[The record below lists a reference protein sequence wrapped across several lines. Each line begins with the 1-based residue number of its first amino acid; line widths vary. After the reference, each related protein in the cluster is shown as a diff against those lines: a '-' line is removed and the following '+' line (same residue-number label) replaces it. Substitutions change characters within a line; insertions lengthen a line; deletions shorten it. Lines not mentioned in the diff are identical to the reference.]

1 LLNTSEI
8 QAVILAGGLGTR
20 MRPWTETVPKPLI
33 PVARKPFLQ
42 HQVEL
47 LVRHGVCNIVLLVA
61 YLGEQ
66 IEQFFGD
73 GVKFGCHIAYS
84 YEGAPMGTGGALRN
98 AEARLAS
105 QFLLINGDTYLD
117 LPYAKFAR
125 DFRAG
130 GSAALVAAY
139 RPGPE
144 RSSLPA
150 DKVAC
155 NLALDAT
162 GKVLIYRKR
171 HPEGLTHVDAGVI
184 GLRKTVLDKIPA
196 GVAYSL
202 EEKVFPQLI
211 AEGQMRAWVTEE
223 PFYDMG
229 SPEGLEALAKKL
241 T

>member
-1 LLNTSEI
+1 M

-33 PVARKPFLQ
+33 PVAGKPFLQ

-47 LVRHGVCNIVLLVA
+47 LVRHDVCSIVLLVA

-73 GVKFGCHIAYS
+73 GAKFGCHIAYS
-84 YEGAPMGTGGALRN
+84 YENSPMGTGGALKN
-98 AEARLAS
+98 AEAMLAS
-105 QFLLINGDTYLD
+105 EFLLINGDTYLD

-125 DFRAG
+125 HFSAG
-130 GSAALVAAY
+130 SSSALIAAY
-139 RPGPE
+139 RPQP
-144 RSSLPA
+144 RTSPLPA

-155 NLALDAT
+155 NLALDAA
-162 GKVLIYRKR
+162 GKVLIYRKKQ
-171 HPEGLTHVDAGVI
+171 PEGLTHVDAGVI
-184 GLRKTVLDKIPA
+184 ALRKAVLDKIPA

-202 EEKVFPQLI
+202 EEKLFPQLI
-211 AEGQMRAWVTEE
+211 AEGQVRAWITQE